1 MALLAAA
8 LMLCAPLPGHYVWR
22 LLYPITGIAHL
33 RDYLGHLRFIAV
45 VLCVIYSAACRLA
58 PDDQVE
64 SLVCR
69 ADVPCR
75 NLGTTILRGGALWIR
90 AEGVDAR
97 IAQLMSCAGSGAFL
111 RQQCG
116 CGSEGLRDIHRCG
129 LTREAQQ

>member
-1 MALLAAA
+1 VHLGSPPGWRCRRWDRALTIGMALLAAA

-33 RDYLGHLRFIAV
+33 RDYLGHLCFIAV

-64 SLVCR
+64 SLMRR

-75 NLGTTILRGGALWIR
+75 NLGTTILRGGALWIT
-90 AEGVDAR
+90 AEGSMR
-97 IAQLMSCAGSGAFL
+97 
-111 RQQCG
+111 
-116 CGSEGLRDIHRCG
+116 GL
-129 LTREAQQ
+129 LS